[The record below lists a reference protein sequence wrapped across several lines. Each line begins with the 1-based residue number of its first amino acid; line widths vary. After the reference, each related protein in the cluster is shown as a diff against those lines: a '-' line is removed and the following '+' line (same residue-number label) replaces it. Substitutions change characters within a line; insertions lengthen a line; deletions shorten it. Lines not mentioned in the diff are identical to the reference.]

1 MTSRSAMRA
10 AIRASSRA
18 TVRPAVSPHSSLM
31 NQRYRMQVRQVE
43 EMLGLRPC
51 KKEGPVS
58 QAIGC
63 IGGLLG
69 FAVAAMFLFHLL
81 SRV

>member
-10 AIRASSRA
+10 ALRASSRA
-18 TVRPAVSPHSSLM
+18 TVRPALSPHSALVD
-31 NQRYRMQVRQVE
+31 QRYRIQARQVE

-58 QAIGC
+58 RAIGC

-69 FAVAAMFLFHLL
+69 FAAAVMFLFHLL